1 MSGVHSDLTG
11 LSRLIPRTSLS
22 RRNLRLV
29 RAGSRLAPP
38 IRGVEVLTLPTGARL
53 RLHHPPR
60 PANPTPALLWLHG
73 GGYVL
78 GTARQD
84 DRLCRRLAALLGATV
99 AALDYRLAP
108 RHPYPA
114 ALDDGAAALTRLAAT
129 PTVDPAR
136 MAVGGASA
144 GGGLAAA
151 LALRARDDA
160 TLPDPVLQVLSYP
173 VLDDRSAGLPPNRR
187 YRLWTPA
194 ANRFAWACYLGDA
207 DPAVAVPAR
216 REDLRGVA
224 PAWIGVGTHDLF
236 HGECLAYA
244 DRLISAGVACQLEVV
259 PGAFH
264 GFDLLA
270 PWKTVSQN
278 YFASQC
284 RALHA
289 AFATGS

>member
-1 MSGVHSDLTG
+1 MNVVHSDLVG
-11 LSRLIPRTSLS
+11 LACLIPRASLGP
-22 RRNLRLV
+22 RNLRVL
-29 RAGSRLAPP
+29 RAAARLAPP
-38 IRGVEVLTLPTGARL
+38 ARGVEVLTLPSGARL
-53 RLHHPPR
+53 RLHHPPGTSG
-60 PANPTPALLWLHG
+60 ATPALLWLHG
-73 GGYVL
+73 GAYVL

-84 DRLCRRLAALLGATV
+84 DRLWRRIAAMLGATV

-114 ALDDGAAALTRLAAT
+114 ALDDGAAALSRLASM
-129 PTVDPAR
+129 PTVDAAR
-136 MAVGGASA
+136 IAVGGASA

-151 LALRARDDA
+151 LALRARDEA
-160 TLPDPVLQVLSYP
+160 GLPDPVLQVLSYP
-173 VLDDRSAGLPPNRR
+173 MLDDRSGSLPPDRR
-187 YRLWTPA
+187 YRLWSPA
-194 ANRFAWACYLGDA
+194 ANRFGWACYLGDA
-207 DPAVAVPAR
+207 DPAVAVPGR
-216 REDLRGVA
+216 REDLGGLA

-244 DRLISAGVACQLEVV
+244 DRLISAGVACHLEVV

-284 RALHA
+284 RAMHA
-289 AFATGS
+289 AFSTGS